1 MSKFNE
7 LYEGLLMEM
16 PYVDVQQHGETIKFD
31 LELEKYAHD
40 LDGLKDVLRSVLQDG
55 TVTDKYGNTI
65 HLTTH
70 DERMSFLSE
79 LADNDTVKLF
89 LKKYHNTTLVNVVNS
104 IK

>member
-1 MSKFNE
+1 MGSFDK
-7 LYEGLLMEM
+7 LYESLLLEM
-16 PYVDVQQHGETIKFD
+16 PYINVRQHGETIKFD

-55 TVTDKYGNTI
+55 TVTDKYGDTI

-70 DERMSFLSE
+70 DERMGFLSE
-79 LADNDTVKLF
+79 LTENDTVKLF